1 MVGVFYFPFFNFYVF
16 IYTNLKTIKVMNEKQ
31 YDFPTEVLDLPSEGK
46 VYPKDNPLSSGRI
59 TIKLMTAKEEDILSS
74 TNLIK
79 KGVVLDKLFESI
91 IVDKVNPNDIIIGD
105 KNAILLATRVLG
117 YGPDYNFSFY
127 SNKKGNSVE
136 VNADL
141 TQVKTKEIDLSLFD
155 NKNEIEYITP
165 YGKNKI
171 LFKLLT
177 HGDEREIER
186 EIDALKKL
194 NKDLS
199 SDVTTRLRYMIKSVD
214 GNSEVGT
221 IARFVNNMRAMDSR
235 AFREYVKKVSPDMD
249 MTIQY
254 THEDGEVEEAPI
266 SLGVNFFWPTNES

>member
-1 MVGVFYFPFFNFYVF
+1 
-16 IYTNLKTIKVMNEKQ
+16 MNEKQ

-79 KGVVLDKLFESI
+79 KGIVLDKLFESI
-91 IVDKVNPNDIIIGD
+91 LVDNVNPNDIIIGD

-117 YGPDYNFSFY
+117 YGPDYDFSFY
-127 SNKKGNSVE
+127 SYKLGENIDIKS
-136 VNADL
+136 DL
-141 TQVKTKEIDLSLFD
+141 TQVKTKEVDISLFN
-155 NKNEIEYITP
+155 NKNELEYVTP
-165 YGKNKI
+165 TGKNKI
-171 LFKLLT
+171 VFKLLT

-186 EIDALKKL
+186 EIEALKKL

-214 GNSEVGT
+214 GNAEVGHIT
-221 IARFVNNMRAMDSR
+221 RFVNNMRALDSR
-235 AFREYVKKVSPDMD
+235 AFRDYVKSISPDMD
-249 MTIQY
+249 MKVQY
-254 THEDGEVEEAPI
+254 THADGEVEEAPI
-266 SLGVNFFWPTNES
+266 ALGVNFFWPTTES